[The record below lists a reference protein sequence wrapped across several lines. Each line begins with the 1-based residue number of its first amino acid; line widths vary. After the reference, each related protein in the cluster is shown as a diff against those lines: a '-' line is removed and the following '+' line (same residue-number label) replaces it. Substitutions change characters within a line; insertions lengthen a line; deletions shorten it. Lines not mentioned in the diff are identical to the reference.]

1 MIEGA
6 SINVNSLMDGD
17 ERAFQGLF
25 VDYYS
30 VLVSFAMKYLDNQ
43 EAAEDIVQDVFV
55 KIWETREGLITCPL
69 ICTRWSVSEVL
80 IICVRRKFVK
90 MPQGLLL
97 RSWRSPR

>member
-30 VLVSFAMKYLDNQ
+30 VLVSFAMKYLDANVFTNQ
-43 EAAEDIVQDVFV
+43 RFGDDPFAIKPFAIKKRL
-55 KIWETREGLITCPL
+55 KILCRMY
-69 ICTRWSVSEVL
+69 S
-80 IICVRRKFVK
+80 
-90 MPQGLLL
+90 
-97 RSWRSPR
+97 